1 MPGYSGSQKWWKQVP
16 ALHQTGAQLSWGP
29 AQEPSDSLPRQGAQ
43 AAGLRLTGAQ
53 FHPELVPGLTR
64 VCVRALFIL
73 R

>member
-16 ALHQTGAQLSWGP
+16 ALHQTG